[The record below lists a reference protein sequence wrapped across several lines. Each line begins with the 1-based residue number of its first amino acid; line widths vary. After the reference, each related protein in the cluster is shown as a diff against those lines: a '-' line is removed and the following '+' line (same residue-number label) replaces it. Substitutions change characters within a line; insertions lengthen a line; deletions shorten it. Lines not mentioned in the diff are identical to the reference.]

1 LSEFT
6 IVGLAA
12 CAYSSKY
19 GPFPCKLQ
27 GHDQVSFLNDCASDK
42 AYAKGTA
49 NDGHTAELQI
59 SIGRGDE
66 RTFVGAKLQQTLS
79 NGTIVV
85 GTVAQVKG
93 KKKNKLIVFVKSTK
107 KTSSILRSGNKNKNT
122 TSIREEKNES
132 FSRGDIAVTSA
143 AGMSA
148 GVIAV
153 TSAKKMKQ
161 KLYQD
166 QYTLQIVVIR
176 DSLSVLWNLCFS
188 LVVIDVM

>member
-1 LSEFT
+1 MSEFT

-49 NDGHTAELQI
+49 NGGHTAELQI

-107 KTSSILRSGNKNKNT
+107 KTSSNKNT

>member
-1 LSEFT
+1 MSEFT

-107 KTSSILRSGNKNKNT
+107 KTSSILRSGNKNT

>member
-1 LSEFT
+1 MSEFT

-107 KTSSILRSGNKNKNT
+107 KTSSILRSSHQQGNKNT

-188 LVVIDVM
+188 LVV

>member
-107 KTSSILRSGNKNKNT
+107 KTSSILRSSHQQGNKNT

-188 LVVIDVM
+188 LVV